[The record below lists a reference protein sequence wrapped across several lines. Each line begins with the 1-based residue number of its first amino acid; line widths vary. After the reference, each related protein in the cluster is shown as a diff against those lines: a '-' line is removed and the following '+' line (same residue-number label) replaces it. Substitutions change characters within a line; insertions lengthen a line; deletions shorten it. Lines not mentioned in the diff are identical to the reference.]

1 MPKATTY
8 DEGISGFVAVKQSH
22 SGQVCPTFCLDSD
35 LNGVIFVQHAVVFTI
50 KPVRDKCVIVQ
61 LKAENVQLVK
71 LHTLSSY

>member
-1 MPKATTY
+1 MPEATY

-50 KPVRDKCVIVQ
+50 KPVRDKCVILQ
-61 LKAENVQLVK
+61 FCLKAENVL
-71 LHTLSSY
+71 

>member
-1 MPKATTY
+1 MPEATTY

-50 KPVRDKCVIVQ
+50 EPVCVI
-61 LKAENVQLVK
+61 NVSFYNFV
-71 LHTLSSY
+71 